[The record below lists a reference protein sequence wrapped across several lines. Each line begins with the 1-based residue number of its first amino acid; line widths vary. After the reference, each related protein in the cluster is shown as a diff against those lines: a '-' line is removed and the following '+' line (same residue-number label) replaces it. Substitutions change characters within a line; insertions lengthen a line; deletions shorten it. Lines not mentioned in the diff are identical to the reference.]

1 MADIRLVLR
10 YLLKSIQANVPGRS
24 LTPSDVP
31 SIPVTAGGELTE
43 QDCVEITKCDGYE
56 DYKELKNMGGR
67 PFREKNPDPGP
78 CPPWGSEIAKGI
90 MFLIIGMWN
99 SDGLGESCSDG
110 WTLDG
115 TSPKCGE
122 DPKRC

>member
-1 MADIRLVLR
+1 MANVRLVLR

-67 PFREKNPDPGP
+67 PFREKETLTPVPVP
-78 CPPWGSEIAKGI
+78 
-90 MFLIIGMWN
+90 
-99 SDGLGESCSDG
+99 LGD
-110 WTLDG
+110 
-115 TSPKCGE
+115 
-122 DPKRC
+122 RR